1 MVTDTCLKLLGLG
14 LVALVLLSLVLG
26 SFLPETL
33 G

>member
-1 MVTDTCLKLLGLG
+1 MVDSCLKLLGIG
-14 LVALVLLSLVLG
+14 LVALVILSLVLG

>member
-1 MVTDTCLKLLGLG
+1 MDSCLKLLGIG
-14 LVALVLLSLVLG
+14 LVALVILSLVLG

>member
-1 MVTDTCLKLLGLG
+1 MMDSCLKLLGIG
-14 LVALVLLSLVLG
+14 LVALVILTLVLG

>member
-1 MVTDTCLKLLGLG
+1 MMDSCLKLLGIG
-14 LVALVLLSLVLG
+14 LVALMILSLVLG